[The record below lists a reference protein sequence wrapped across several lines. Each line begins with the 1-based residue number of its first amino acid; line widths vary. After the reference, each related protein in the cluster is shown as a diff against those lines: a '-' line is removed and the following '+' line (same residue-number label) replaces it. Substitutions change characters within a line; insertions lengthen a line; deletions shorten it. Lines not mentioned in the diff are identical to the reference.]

1 MATMNEQSAKARLT
15 ALHKEAGVIIRQRTN
30 EGPLEPAFQATCP
43 VDILDFMGRAAT
55 ADNAEEDED

>member
-1 MATMNEQSAKARLT
+1 
-15 ALHKEAGVIIRQRTN
+15 VIIRQRTN

-43 VDILDFMGRAAT
+43 VDVLDFMGRAAT